1 MSAQVRRSGDAPWKP
16 RAPKGAAA
24 DEELRRADL
33 SDVARPIEEDRAEE
47 IAGEEQPRDLDDEV
61 EDLDPDELEDLDLEE
76 KA

>member
-33 SDVARPIEEDRAEE
+33 SDVARPIEEDRA
-47 IAGEEQPRDLDDEV
+47 GEEQPRDLDDEV

>member
-33 SDVARPIEEDRAEE
+33 SVVARPIEEDR
-47 IAGEEQPRDLDDEV
+47 AGEEQPRDLDDEV